1 MPVPDTNGE
10 EWDRLPQEPALS
22 VLMALAL
29 QGEFAGIIPA
39 QTHVAIREA
48 LELRA
53 AAVTAFEVRQALHL
67 LEAQELIEP
76 CRIT

>member
-1 MPVPDTNGE
+1 MPVPDTRGE

-39 QTHVAIREA
+39 QTPVAVREA

-53 AAVTAFEVRQALHL
+53 AAVTAFEVCQTLRLSQSTATHWIL
-67 LEAQELIEP
+67 
-76 CRIT
+76 